1 MIVGVAA
8 GAALASVLALLI
20 KQLSHRSHLHPPSD
34 TSPGTIF
41 DSNLSNFHRRNFVMS
56 SDCDA
61 SASGSLRPH
70 NGNRL
75 CCSAAS
81 RQGAWAG
88 DLPAV
93 SCAIATQGF
102 ATELTG
108 AFEAIPVVT
117 GGELIIS
124 RLVFTRLVLISAHTK
139 KIDANR
145 HMMAKKPV

>member
-1 MIVGVAA
+1 
-8 GAALASVLALLI
+8 LD
-20 KQLSHRSHLHPPSD
+20 PPSD
-34 TSPGTIF
+34 TSPGKIV
-41 DSNLSNFHRRNFVMS
+41 DNNLSNFHRRNFVMS

-61 SASGSLRPH
+61 S
-70 NGNRL
+70 
-75 CCSAAS
+75 
-81 RQGAWAG
+81 

-93 SCAIATQGF
+93 SCARATQGF